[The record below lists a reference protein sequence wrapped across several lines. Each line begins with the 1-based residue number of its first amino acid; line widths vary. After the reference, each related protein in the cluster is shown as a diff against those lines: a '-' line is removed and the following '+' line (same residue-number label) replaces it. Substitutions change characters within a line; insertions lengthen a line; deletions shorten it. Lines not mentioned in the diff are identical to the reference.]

1 MFSIGAVVGGCFFGV
16 CWRWWFFVGSG
27 EIVVEKKLWG
37 LLVYLLAWS
46 FLFVCVS
53 PCSLSFGER
62 ERKEDESIKES

>member
-1 MFSIGAVVGGCFFGV
+1 M
-16 CWRWWFFVGSG
+16 GSG